1 VIDDALDNMTS
12 DIKVELKFDELELGL
27 EDLNVEFNVD
37 VPTLSL
43 KIEWQDIDFTD
54 KGDEMDVPY
63 EYWEPIYKVNI
74 TYNYDDDGNK
84 TDIKEIELEKVDSTL
99 IKTTIPVTGMGDVY
113 ASIAK
118 QVNDRMKEVMKTI
131 NDFSDDLG
139 SFTTQMQQ
147 AIDQLKKLQDFTTKI
162 TGLQEQI
169 NAVLNS
175 ANASLDTTVKDLVA
189 SIKKNLTGTLN
200 NYVGTI
206 NNYIDKVNT
215 VLNRVT
221 GIINNLNSKLQPA
234 LLYKTT
240 SGSLAVVSTAKA
252 FPTQV
257 TVSGGS
263 AMELLPTTY
272 TAEILAPAYKKYVAV
287 TNVFNG
293 SKSAQDGDAQCKA
306 ALAAAN
312 ETEFFNTV
320 IDGNQRVVAFT
331 SGSQYSGYI
340 YEVTYT
346 ALDYTGV
353 ESSKKFYLQIR

>member
-1 VIDDALDNMTS
+1 
-12 DIKVELKFDELELGL
+12 
-27 EDLNVEFNVD
+27 
-37 VPTLSL
+37 
-43 KIEWQDIDFTD
+43 
-54 KGDEMDVPY
+54 
-63 EYWEPIYKVNI
+63 
-74 TYNYDDDGNK
+74 
-84 TDIKEIELEKVDSTL
+84 
-99 IKTTIPVTGMGDVY
+99 
-113 ASIAK
+113 
-118 QVNDRMKEVMKTI
+118 
-131 NDFSDDLG
+131 
-139 SFTTQMQQ
+139 
-147 AIDQLKKLQDFTTKI
+147 
-162 TGLQEQI
+162 
-169 NAVLNS
+169 
-175 ANASLDTTVKDLVA
+175 LDTTVKDLVA

-234 LLYKTT
+234 LLYKTS